1 MKKEK
6 KTKMVDNFNAANN
19 NDDNN
24 NNNNNNIIVSDIE
37 EEGPRSF
44 PEPFQKENVTFM
56 RLTRRLKQQEEF
68 RNFYKTPQIDAF
80 IRRFPV
86 YGAYEAL
93 SFRRAFNAVQRW
105 FQQCK

>member
-24 NNNNNNIIVSDIE
+24 NNNNNNNIIVSDIE

-44 PEPFQKENVTFM
+44 PEPF
-56 RLTRRLKQQEEF
+56 
-68 RNFYKTPQIDAF
+68 
-80 IRRFPV
+80 
-86 YGAYEAL
+86 
-93 SFRRAFNAVQRW
+93 
-105 FQQCK
+105 